1 MDEETEEE
9 VIAERDAAGEKPAD
23 RPAKPA
29 RRKVRDRFPVFWS
42 RELQFSLALVGIV
55 LLAEFVFNVS
65 GGALFI
71 IGAIAL
77 IPLAALLGKATEE
90 LALHAGP
97 GMGGLLN
104 ATFGNAAELI
114 LAIIFLLTPETATFT
129 MEKKVLL
136 VEASIIGSIL
146 GNMLFILGLSF
157 LVGGLKH
164 KVQKFNRQSAAVQL
178 SMLMIAG
185 VALALPAILKYAPG
199 LPAVDL
205 GRVSQIVAVI
215 LMATYLL
222 GLLFSFRTHKDIFNP
237 VAEAHEK
244 PEWSTRLAL
253 LVLLGTT
260 ALVALMAET
269 IVGETEHM
277 VAEFGIHEVFLG
289 VVIIATVGNAAEHA
303 TALIFAWKNDLTL
316 AVEICASSSTQ
327 VALFLAPV
335 LVFVGVLVGVPLS
348 LVFPPVLVGALIL
361 SIVIVNMIVADGEAN
376 WFEGVQL
383 LSIYAIIAAFLFLV
397 P

>member
-146 GNMLFILGLSF
+146 GNMLFI
-157 LVGGLKH
+157 
-164 KVQKFNRQSAAVQL
+164 
-178 SMLMIAG
+178 
-185 VALALPAILKYAPG
+185 
-199 LPAVDL
+199 
-205 GRVSQIVAVI
+205 
-215 LMATYLL
+215 
-222 GLLFSFRTHKDIFNP
+222 
-237 VAEAHEK
+237 
-244 PEWSTRLAL
+244 
-253 LVLLGTT
+253 
-260 ALVALMAET
+260 
-269 IVGETEHM
+269 
-277 VAEFGIHEVFLG
+277 
-289 VVIIATVGNAAEHA
+289 
-303 TALIFAWKNDLTL
+303 
-316 AVEICASSSTQ
+316 
-327 VALFLAPV
+327 
-335 LVFVGVLVGVPLS
+335 
-348 LVFPPVLVGALIL
+348 
-361 SIVIVNMIVADGEAN
+361 
-376 WFEGVQL
+376 
-383 LSIYAIIAAFLFLV
+383 
-397 P
+397 